1 MSDINDQLIHSIV
14 QGNLLEVQA
23 LLEQGADANTSGV
36 KALGGC
42 NTALM
47 WAAAEGHE
55 EIALLLL
62 DRGAAINVKNTSDY
76 NALMYAA
83 EADKREIMT
92 LLLDRGAEIND
103 RNRLAETVLMSIA
116 RFGQTD
122 IVQRLVTMG
131 AEINAVNKI
140 VV

>member
-1 MSDINDQLIHSIV
+1 MYSLMSDINDRLIRSIV
-14 QGNLLEVQA
+14 QGNLLEVQT

-36 KALGGC
+36 KALG

-55 EIALLLL
+55 EIARLLL
-62 DRGAAINVKNTSDY
+62 DNGAAVNVKNTSNY

-83 EADKREIMT
+83 EADKREVMT

-122 IVQRLVTMG
+122 IVQRLVAIG
-131 AEINAVNKI
+131 A
-140 VV
+140 